1 MNRSQRGIAVLAL
14 VLVATMLGGMAQ
26 LGRVASAQD
35 ATPVAA
41 AQTWQVLVNNVS
53 PEGANWSFNAFYPD
67 HLRAHPG
74 DTIQFTLAPNPTAY
88 HAVQIIFQPMTPM
101 ELYQGFVGGFRLPG
115 PGPSDRH
122 HLPQAGA
129 WQSTYFGADP
139 RGPCGRVGQDPCPVA
154 QAIGV
159 DLAFGVNSGILVNA
173 PPAGGEGNTS
183 FTVTLDAQ
191 LPLGTFYVMDV
202 VNGPTMHAR
211 IDVVAPDQPVQAASE
226 LADVAQRQY
235 DADFAWLAGFD
246 RVSYP
251 AEASNPDGTKTW
263 QAAAG
268 VSSPDKPWLSINAF
282 SPPQMIVTAGDTVTW
297 TNQGS
302 GAVAHTVTGF
312 AATPDGIPQNMS
324 PYEPGCLTGSG
335 QLTVPPAGT
344 LPTDVWNTCVG
355 SEVNSFTEFSEP
367 SAPSGDPYVDGPRT
381 SGILL
386 NAEYL
391 DSPVAEGLPYPSS
404 YSVAFPNTGTY
415 TYECAI
421 HPGMT
426 GTVIVNPKPMPL

>member
-1 MNRSQRGIAVLAL
+1 MNGPQRGLAVLAL
-14 VLVATMLGGMAQ
+14 VLTVTMLGGMAQ
-26 LGRVASAQD
+26 LGLVARAQE
-35 ATPVAA
+35 ATPVPAP
-41 AQTWQVLVNNVS
+41 QTWQVLVNNVS
-53 PEGANWSFNAFYPD
+53 PEGENWSFNAFYPD
-67 HLRAHPG
+67 QLQAHPG
-74 DTIQFTLAPNPTAY
+74 DTIEFTLADNPTAY
-88 HAVQIIFQPMTPM
+88 HTVQIIFQPMTPM

-129 WQSTYFGADP
+129 WQSTFFGVDP

-173 PPAGGEGNTS
+173 PATGGEGNTS
-183 FTVTLDAQ
+183 FTVTLDTQ
-191 LPLGTFYVMDV
+191 LPLGAFYVMDL

-226 LADVAQRQY
+226 LAEVAQRQY
-235 DADFAWLAGFD
+235 EADFAWLAGFD
-246 RVSYP
+246 RVRYP

-263 QAAAG
+263 QVAAG
-268 VSSPDKPWLSINAF
+268 MSSPDKPWLSINAF
-282 SPPQMIVTAGDTVTW
+282 SAPLMIVTAGDTVTW
-297 TNQGS
+297 TNQDT

-312 AATPDGIPQNMS
+312 GATPDAIPQDMS

-344 LPTDVWNTCVG
+344 WPTDIWNTCVG

-386 NAEYL
+386 SQEYL

-404 YSVAFPNTGTY
+404 YSVSFPNPGTY